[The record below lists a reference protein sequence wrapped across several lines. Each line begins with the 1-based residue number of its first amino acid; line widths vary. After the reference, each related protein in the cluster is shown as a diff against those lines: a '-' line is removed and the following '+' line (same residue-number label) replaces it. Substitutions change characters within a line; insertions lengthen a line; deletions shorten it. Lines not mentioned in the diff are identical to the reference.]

1 MQYELIIAGF
11 GGQGVMLIGQ
21 LLSNAAMMQGSN
33 TSWMPSYGPEMR
45 GGTANCTVIVS
56 DSEIG
61 SPVVPNP
68 SAAIVMNRPSM
79 DKFEPLLKPGGLLI
93 VNSSLID
100 REAVREDIDVL
111 YVPANHLAESEVG
124 TGKSANMVV
133 LGAYIGFTGAAT
145 DEIVKYA
152 MAKKMVG
159 KERFLPANQAA
170 LDIGI
175 KMAVE
180 YKAANA

>member
-1 MQYELIIAGF
+1 M
-11 GGQGVMLIGQ
+11 
-21 LLSNAAMMQGSN
+21 
-33 TSWMPSYGPEMR
+33 
-45 GGTANCTVIVS
+45 
-56 DSEIG
+56 
-61 SPVVPNP
+61 
-68 SAAIVMNRPSM
+68 
-79 DKFEPLLKPGGLLI
+79 
-93 VNSSLID
+93 
-100 REAVREDIDVL
+100 
-111 YVPANHLAESEVG
+111 G